1 MPTWHRNWHFG
12 EKKLLATYCVL
23 YNVDA
28 QGALCLLREQICS
41 CQVAVA
47 PIRCRCL
54 RPVLRPVAPLRY
66 DGCFAAGTDA
76 PAAAARR
83 TAQVVVRHPWRQ
95 MLTWA
100 AAPERRS
107 CGLGRRPLIA
117 ATASPPGP
125 PRALLRRISDVKR
138 SRCDWNVRSTA
149 TRAFYE
155 GEGMGAVDP
164 LKENSGSQ
172 CSP

>member
-1 MPTWHRNWHFG
+1 M
-12 EKKLLATYCVL
+12 
-23 YNVDA
+23 
-28 QGALCLLREQICS
+28 LREQIYS

-54 RPVLRPVAPLRY
+54 RLVLQLVAPLRY
-66 DGCFAAGTDA
+66 GGCFAAGTDA
-76 PAAAARR
+76 PAARW
-83 TAQVVVRHPWRQ
+83 TAPVVVRHPWRQ

-117 ATASPPGP
+117 ATASPSGP
-125 PRALLRRISDVKR
+125 PRALLRRISNVKR

-155 GEGMGAVDP
+155 GEGMGAVAP

-172 CSP
+172 CSPEMKFAMHVLS